1 MDNSFLKEF
10 LKNAETTEQ
19 EQNISWSS
27 KEIIF
32 SEAILVMPKL
42 KLYQNYLIF
51 TSFESS
57 QQEDFRIAS
66 FFKFGQAVPEIFFMF

>member
-57 QQEDFRIAS
+57 QQEDLRIAS

>member
-66 FFKFGQAVPEIFFMF
+66 FLKFGQAVPEIFFMF

>member
-57 QQEDFRIAS
+57 QQEDFRIVS